1 MPPTGSGSPGVVP
14 PPRFQSSNN
23 NNNNTNI
30 QQQQQPP
37 MAVLASIVP
46 SPTATLTSNA
56 ATSVCTHHS
65 HGDCGT
71 LPAGI
76 ASRGNS
82 SSKPPLSIIKFLEL
96 CLAATCTVLHYYS
109 FDDGD
114 LVTGFL
120 STGTF
125 CGYIVILT
133 TVMVGYLMK
142 AHIHRRLNLFY
153 SLLGCA
159 LFLTSGVFIIEAWEH
174 AFRTRTRDLAITKG
188 SIAIINGVIF
198 MMDTIF
204 TFRERK

>member
-1 MPPTGSGSPGVVP
+1 MPSSVESPRVVP
-14 PPRFQSSNN
+14 PPRQHHHPAPPLAQVEECPQNN
-23 NNNNTNI
+23 QNGT
-30 QQQQQPP
+30 
-37 MAVLASIVP
+37 S
-46 SPTATLTSNA
+46 TATICSFHSALNGRHV
-56 ATSVCTHHS
+56 ATN
-65 HGDCGT
+65 GT
-71 LPAGI
+71 G
-76 ASRGNS
+76 
-82 SSKPPLSIIKFLEL
+82 SKPPMSIIKFLEL
-96 CLAATCTVLHYYS
+96 CLTIACTVLHYYS

-142 AHIHRRLNLFY
+142 AHVHRRLNLFY

-198 MMDTIF
+198 LMDTIF